1 MGDAKTAESIVG
13 KFTQQIDRMF
23 GPTSRI
29 FDKSMQKEKDQFLGQ
44 LDEALFKGNLRADV
58 DVDLWAKVSET
69 MAKKKSSKE
78 DIQKMYD
85 ALKTARGGF
94 VELLDFVK
102 RRSSPDQVNVNINEL
117 EEIMGDR
124 VKQYIGN
131 TYKIFEEKSIL
142 PFANYEPTDEAMQK
156 ATKLFQRYARFT
168 QRNNK
173 TVSELPEQE
182 ARAMVRNVL
191 ESVPKTRPKG
201 ELPAFKYI
209 NLTAGADTPDVLKTF
224 AALSIASSVGL

>member
-1 MGDAKTAESIVG
+1 MKQFGRKMGDAKTAEGIVG

-23 GPTSRI
+23 APTSRI

-58 DVDLWAKVSET
+58 DVDLWGKLSET

-85 ALKTARGGF
+85 ALKSARGGF

-102 RRSSPDQVNVNINEL
+102 RRSSPDQIDVNVNQL

-131 TYKIFEEKSIL
+131 T
-142 PFANYEPTDEAMQK
+142 
-156 ATKLFQRYARFT
+156 
-168 QRNNK
+168 
-173 TVSELPEQE
+173 
-182 ARAMVRNVL
+182 
-191 ESVPKTRPKG
+191 
-201 ELPAFKYI
+201 
-209 NLTAGADTPDVLKTF
+209 
-224 AALSIASSVGL
+224 